1 MIGKTIGKYR
11 FVEELGRGPLG
22 AVYKALDETLDRE
35 VAVKVLNPELSNS
48 ELMKHF
54 QTEATTLARL
64 HHSDI
69 ATIHEVHRTDTDLL
83 MVMEFVKGETL
94 DHLSQRCG
102 PLPPERAAYL
112 VAQVLGALEHAH
124 NAGVVHRDLTPS
136 SITVTE
142 HGAIKVM
149 DFGMARVA
157 AADQATSDGLALGP
171 PSYMSPER
179 LAGGEVDGRTDVYSA
194 GVIFYRLLTGHV
206 PFEAA
211 TPLEMVQKQLSGA
224 PTPLQTYRQDLP
236 GWCQAIVDRAI
247 ARVVDDRFPTAEAF
261 RSTLNAAI
269 SEATESTG
277 LYSVVQGSG
286 AAEPEDLTMAAPV
299 PVAVAGPIPFS
310 DAPTVTTWTPAPAGQ
325 TASPTAVT
333 QIATPPAA
341 PTVTYPVGGGTAP
354 TGTTVV
360 IKRNQFAVVGG
371 LLLALV
377 LGVVVL
383 AIVALR
389 RPATVIVAP
398 AETAAANT
406 PAVGATPSSA
416 PAASAT
422 DPAPANG
429 AATAPTTTP
438 TPPPLEIAP
447 PPLVLPP
454 APAAPRAPAR
464 PTTAPAATPEPVAP
478 VAPAAPARAGLVT
491 TPFRFDAR
499 AVVADGDKRRER
511 DATVVVAD
519 GAVTVTGR
527 EKNGKA
533 LYTIPIDSV
542 VGMTYS
548 NSRQPLWNSPSGP
561 AEAMK
566 VEAGAF
572 GFLKGGRNW
581 FGLQT
586 KDSLLVLRV
595 DDEVVGRV
603 TAGLQE
609 RTGLTLQRLVEPKD

>member
-1 MIGKTIGKYR
+1 MIGRTIGKYR
-11 FVEELGRGPLG
+11 FVEELGNGSLG
-22 AVYKALDETLDRE
+22 TVYKATDETLDRE
-35 VAVKVLNPELSNS
+35 VAIKVVNPELSNS

-94 DHLSQRCG
+94 DHLSERCG

-136 SITVTE
+136 SVTVTE
-142 HGAIKVM
+142 HGTVKVM

-157 AADQATSDGLALGP
+157 AGDQATSDGFALGP

-211 TPLEMVQKQLSGA
+211 TPLEMVQNQLSGEPA
-224 PTPLQTYRQDLP
+224 PLQTYRQDLP

-247 ARVVDDRFPTAEAF
+247 GRVVDDRFPTAEAF

-286 AAEPEDLTMAAPV
+286 GAEPEDLTTAAPI
-299 PVAVAGPIPFS
+299 PATVAGPIPFA
-310 DAPTVTTWTPAPAGQ
+310 DAPTVATWTPSPAGQ
-325 TASPTAVT
+325 TASPTATT
-333 QIATPPAA
+333 QVTPPAV
-341 PTVTYPVGGGTAP
+341 PTVSYPVGGRSAP
-354 TGTTVV
+354 TGTTLV

-371 LLLALV
+371 LFLALV

-383 AIVALR
+383 AIIALR

-398 AETAAANT
+398 AKTAATNAAAST
-406 PAVGATPSSA
+406 TPSSA
-416 PAASAT
+416 PATSPA
-422 DPAPANG
+422 DPAPATG
-429 AATAPTTTP
+429 AGTAPTTTSP

-447 PPLVLPP
+447 APLVLPP
-454 APAAPRAPAR
+454 APAAPRAPSR
-464 PTTAPAATPEPVAP
+464 PAPAATAEPVAP
-478 VAPAAPARAGLVT
+478 AGPARAGLVT

-519 GAVTVTGR
+519 GTVTVTEK

-533 LYTIPIDSV
+533 LYTVPIDSV

-586 KDSLLVLRV
+586 KESLLVLRV
-595 DDEVVGRV
+595 DDEWVGRV

-609 RTGLTLQRLVEPKD
+609 RTGLSLQRLVEPKD

>member
-22 AVYKALDETLDRE
+22 TVYKAIDETLDRE
-35 VAVKVLNPELSNS
+35 VAIKVLNPELSNS

-69 ATIHEVHRTDTDLL
+69 ATIHEIHHTDTDLL

-94 DHLSQRCG
+94 DHLAERCG

-136 SITVTE
+136 SVMVTE
-142 HGAIKVM
+142 YGAIKVM

-157 AADQATSDGLALGP
+157 AADQATSDGFALGP

-224 PTPLQTYRQDLP
+224 PTPLHTYREELP

-247 ARVVDDRFPTAEAF
+247 ARIADDRFPTAEAF

-277 LYSVVQGSG
+277 LYAVVQAGT
-286 AAEPEDLTMAAPV
+286 AEPEDLTIAAPI
-299 PVAVAGPIPFS
+299 PATDAAPIPFA
-310 DAPTVTTWTPAPAGQ
+310 DAPTVATWTPA
-325 TASPTAVT
+325 AS
-333 QIATPPAA
+333 TPPASATAETQRITPPSA
-341 PTVTYPVGGGTAP
+341 PTVTSAAAAA

-389 RPATVIVAP
+389 RPATVIMAP
-398 AETAAANT
+398 AETAATNSRRRRD
-406 PAVGATPSSA
+406 AVAGRFHDRSGDGDWCRVGRSDHDAHAAAARDCSTAARSSGSSR
-416 PAASAT
+416 PTKSAGQT
-422 DPAPANG
+422 H
-429 AATAPTTTP
+429 
-438 TPPPLEIAP
+438 
-447 PPLVLPP
+447 
-454 APAAPRAPAR
+454 APAR
-464 PTTAPAATPEPVAP
+464 GDRRTRRSGCAGSRGGPDDAISIRCAGCRCRWRQAA
-478 VAPAAPARAGLVT
+478 
-491 TPFRFDAR
+491 
-499 AVVADGDKRRER
+499 
-511 DATVVVAD
+511 
-519 GAVTVTGR
+519 
-527 EKNGKA
+527 
-533 LYTIPIDSV
+533 
-542 VGMTYS
+542 
-548 NSRQPLWNSPSGP
+548 
-561 AEAMK
+561 
-566 VEAGAF
+566 
-572 GFLKGGRNW
+572 
-581 FGLQT
+581 
-586 KDSLLVLRV
+586 
-595 DDEVVGRV
+595 
-603 TAGLQE
+603 
-609 RTGLTLQRLVEPKD
+609 RTGCDGPGR

>member
-22 AVYKALDETLDRE
+22 TVYKAIDETLDRE
-35 VAVKVLNPELSNS
+35 VAIKVLNPELSNS

-69 ATIHEVHRTDTDLL
+69 ATIHEIHHTDTDLL

-94 DHLSQRCG
+94 DHLAERCG

-136 SITVTE
+136 SVTVTDI
-142 HGAIKVM
+142 GAIKVM

-157 AADQATSDGLALGP
+157 AADQATSDGFALGP

-224 PTPLQTYRQDLP
+224 PTPLHTYREELP

-247 ARVVDDRFPTAEAF
+247 ARIADDRFPTAEAF

-269 SEATESTG
+269 SEATEATG
-277 LYSVVQGSG
+277 LYAVVQAGT
-286 AAEPEDLTMAAPV
+286 AEPEDLTIAAPI
-299 PVAVAGPIPFS
+299 PTTDVAPIPFA
-310 DAPTVTTWTPAPAGQ
+310 DAPTVATWTPA
-325 TASPTAVT
+325 AS
-333 QIATPPAA
+333 TPPVSATAETQRITPPSA
-341 PTVTYPVGGGTAP
+341 PTVTSAAAAA

-389 RPATVIVAP
+389 RPATVIMAP
-398 AETAAANT
+398 AETAATNT
-406 PAVGATPSSA
+406 PAGATPS
-416 PAASAT
+416 PAASTT
-422 DPAPANG
+422 DPATATG
-429 AATAPTTTP
+429 AASAAPTTTP

-447 PPLVLPP
+447 PPLVLPAAP
-454 APAAPRAPAR
+454 APPRAPAR
-464 PTTAPAATPEPVAP
+464 PTPPPAATAEPA
-478 VAPAAPARAGLVT
+478 APAAPARAAVLT

-511 DATVVVAD
+511 DATVMVAD
-519 GAVTVTGR
+519 GTVAVTDKD
-527 EKNGKA
+527 KNGTA

-542 VGMTYS
+542 IGMTYS

-586 KDSLLVLRV
+586 KDSLLFLRV
-595 DDEVVGRV
+595 DDEAVGRV

-609 RTGLTLQRLVEPKD
+609 RTGLTLQRLAEPKD